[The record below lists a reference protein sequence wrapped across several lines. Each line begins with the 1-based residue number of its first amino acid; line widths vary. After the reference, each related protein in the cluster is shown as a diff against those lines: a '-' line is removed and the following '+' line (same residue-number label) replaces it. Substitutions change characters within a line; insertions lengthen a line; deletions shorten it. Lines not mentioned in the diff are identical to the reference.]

1 MAQRLLI
8 LGAGQNQIA
17 LYEIARRHG
26 IETVAMDGNPNAP
39 AFAAADAAETGDLQ
53 HADAVAEVATRHAV
67 NGIYPAA
74 EWGVEAGFTAAH
86 RLGLPG
92 LTPEVANRA
101 RNKFAMRE
109 ALETA
114 GVPNPKFRQVDS
126 LEAAEHAAQE
136 IGLPVIVKP
145 VDGNA
150 SRGVRRLDYIDDMS
164 LAFAM
169 AEKESASGKVM
180 IEGFCEGDE
189 FNIDGLMYDGT
200 FIPGGITGK
209 ERPASHTRFDLGIF
223 MPPGL
228 SGDQEAELIALS
240 ERACRAIG
248 LQSGTVHMEIITTE
262 HGPRV
267 IEIAARP
274 GGGRIPTDLIPMTYG
289 MDIMADAFRI
299 ALGEPPQES
308 RKFEKATAVYWLP
321 ARPGVVSEIVGE
333 DEARRLPNVVELHVF
348 VKPGDAVQHIV
359 DCVTRD
365 RIGYV
370 YTRGENVAEAVAT
383 AKQVLE
389 QCCVVTRPTV

>member
-1 MAQRLLI
+1 MSKRLLI

-17 LYEIARRHG
+17 LYEIAKRHG

-39 AFAAADAAETGDLQ
+39 GFAVADVSEAGDLQDAAVVADAATWHKVD
-53 HADAVAEVATRHAV
+53 
-67 NGIYPAA
+67 GIYPAA

-86 RLGLPG
+86 QLGLPG
-92 LTPEVANRA
+92 LTPEAAVCA
-101 RNKFAMRE
+101 RNKLAMRE
-109 ALETA
+109 ALEAA
-114 GVPNPKFRQVDS
+114 GIPNPAFRGVDS
-126 LEAAEHAAQE
+126 LDEAEQAAND

-150 SRGVRRLDYIDDMS
+150 SRGVRRLDYIEDMP
-164 LAFAM
+164 LAHAL
-169 AEKESASGKVM
+169 AEKESSSGTVL

-189 FNIDGLMYDGT
+189 FNIDGLMYEGR

-228 SGDQEAELIALS
+228 GVAKEAEICDLT

-248 LQSGTVHMEIITTE
+248 LHSGTVHLEIITTE
-262 HGPRV
+262 SGPRV

-299 ALGEPPQES
+299 ALGEAPRES
-308 RKFEKATAVYWLP
+308 RQFEKATAVYWFP
-321 ARPGVVSEIVGE
+321 ARPGIVTEIVGE
-333 DEARRLPNVVELHVF
+333 AEARAIANVVELHVF
-348 VKPGDAVQHIV
+348 VKPGDEVKHIV

-370 YTRGENVAEAVAT
+370 YARGENVDEAVAAT
-383 AKQVLE
+383 RQALE
-389 QCCVVTRPTV
+389 MCKVVTRPTV

>member
-1 MAQRLLI
+1 MSKRLLI

-17 LYEIARRHG
+17 LYEIAKRHG
-26 IETVAMDGNPNAP
+26 IETVAMDGNPEAP
-39 AFAAADAAETGDLQ
+39 GFSYADASETGDLQ
-53 HADAVAEVATRHAV
+53 DPTVIADAATRHKV
-67 NGIYPAA
+67 DGIYPAA

-92 LTPEVANRA
+92 LTPEAALCA
-101 RNKFAMRE
+101 RHKLAMRE
-109 ALETA
+109 ALEAA
-114 GVPNPKFRQVDS
+114 GIPNPAFRGVNS
-126 LEAAEHAAQE
+126 LDEAEQAANE
-136 IGLPVIVKP
+136 NGLPVIVKP

-164 LAFAM
+164 LAHAI
-169 AEKESASGKVM
+169 AEKESSSGMVL
-180 IEGFCEGDE
+180 IEGFCEGEE
-189 FNIDGLMYDGT
+189 FNIDGLMYEGT

-228 SGDQEAELIALS
+228 GPAKEAELCDLT
-240 ERACRAIG
+240 ERACCAIG
-248 LQSGTVHMEIITTE
+248 LRSGTVHLEIITTE
-262 HGPRV
+262 DGPRV

-299 ALGEPPQES
+299 ALGEAPRES
-308 RKFEKATAVYWLP
+308 RQFEKATSVYWFP
-321 ARPGVVSEIVGE
+321 ARPGIVSEIVGE
-333 DEARRLPNVVELHVF
+333 AEARAMPNVVDLHVF
-348 VKPGDAVQHIV
+348 VKPGDEVQHIV

-370 YTRGENVAEAVAT
+370 YTRGKNADEAVAT
-383 AKQVLE
+383 AKKALDV
-389 QCCVVTRPTV
+389 CRVVTRPTV